1 MNLPVA
7 VIRTT
12 SFALTMALGALAY
25 PLLAALAYVG
35 LLVASAVG
43 DLGLGGPLAG
53 PVLVLLG
60 ALAGVVCV
68 AIGAPA
74 AIAAR
79 VLGGGRG
86 VLAGAAVLIALAGGA
101 TWLAWLV
108 FDLAGRPW
116 AVAAALIAAS
126 APAAL
131 ILALSDTVAG
141 RVTRL
146 PARTPASAGHA

>member
-1 MNLPVA
+1 MSLPAA

-12 SFALTMALGALAY
+12 SFALTMALVALAY
-25 PLLAALAYVG
+25 PLLAALAYAG

-79 VLGGGRG
+79 VLGGVRG
-86 VLAGAAVLIALAGGA
+86 LLAGAAVLIALAGGA
-101 TWLAWLV
+101 TWLAWLL
-108 FDLAGRPW
+108 FDLSGRPW

-131 ILALSDTVAG
+131 VLALSDTVAG
-141 RVTRL
+141 RVAPL
-146 PARTPASAGHA
+146 PARTRASAGRA